1 MPAQVFVSARTAL
14 HPAGSPIENVH
25 VAIHEVA
32 GDFLTE
38 GTTDVDG
45 QVFLGNRNA
54 GSYEIR
60 ITPPKPGKVQSAAN
74 RQTVVVVDGDPL
86 VFDVVID
93 TTSLPVSPDSKLCRL
108 SGYFVD
114 DSGAAARGITVTFSP
129 TNFSPNLFRAGG
141 AADTSY
147 GVTGSSVST
156 TTDKAGYAVI
166 DLPRG
171 HRYRAQLS
179 TYPNMGWDVLIP
191 DLSSAPLPDVVF
203 PKPQTVEYRTS
214 DDLVLLEPVSA
225 PTLMVNQGGYAYL
238 DIEVIHRSGLRVK
251 GLKGVG
257 LQGDGNYY
265 MVGVSAKETGRL
277 KITGKSPGVVKLSVV
292 DPAFEEEG
300 YDVRVHP
307 AMDFIGDI
315 TVTVIDD
322 PDIPDIDPPV
332 GDDDDDP
339 VPPVVIDG
347 GEF

>member
-54 GSYEIR
+54 GTYEIR
-60 ITPPKPGKVQSAAN
+60 ITPPKPGKVQDFAT
-74 RQTVVVVDGDPL
+74 RQDIVVVDGDPL

-93 TTSLPVSPDSKLCRL
+93 TTTLPVSGDAKMCRM
-108 SGYFVD
+108 SGLFVD

-129 TNFSPNLFRAGG
+129 TNFSPNLLRDTGST
-141 AADTSY
+141 TSY
-147 GVTGSSVST
+147 GVTGASVST
-156 TTDKAGYAVI
+156 TTDKTGHAVL

-171 HRYRAQLS
+171 MRYRAQMS

-191 DLSSAPLPDVVF
+191 DLSSSSLPDVVF

-225 PTLMVNQGGYAYL
+225 PTIMINQGGYAYL
-238 DIEVIHRSGLRVK
+238 DVEVIHRSGLRVK

-257 LQGDGNYY
+257 LQGDDNYY
-265 MVGVSAKETGRL
+265 MIGVSAKETGRI
-277 KITGKSPGVVKLSVV
+277 KITGKSPGVVLLSVV
-292 DPAFEEEG
+292 DPAFEAEG

-307 AMDFIGDI
+307 AMDFVGNIQ
-315 TVTVIDD
+315 VTVIDD

-332 GDDDDDP
+332 GDDDDEP
-339 VPPVVIDG
+339 IPPVVIDG